1 MSLPEDMVK
10 KIKRLSETSGL
21 KVSQIVSRALAQELS
36 DQSTVEAPIR
46 PTVLWKLK
54 GRKSL
59 RGPSPTIRRTRVGSW
74 HIVDLDELRV

>member
-54 GRKSL
+54 SRKSL
-59 RGPSPTIRRTRVGSW
+59 RGPSPTIRRAHVGSW